1 MKADIIKGE
10 LEYLNGIL
18 NRTHDLIARC
28 DQKISIVLA
37 FLGTFLALF
46 LNSDNLDTYKC
57 ICQKL
62 DGCVS
67 GYEIIYFILFSIS
80 IIACLVALVLSAGAL
95 MAHTKGDTNNIE
107 FFQCVKNFDPTM
119 LKERFENYD
128 DNGKF
133 NAIVDSIYANYKIA
147 RGKYRLFNVGLG
159 IAIGGIVLLIFTYLC
174 GLAL

>member
-1 MKADIIKGE
+1 MTITKE
-10 LEYLNGIL
+10 NLEYLDGIL

-28 DQKISIVLA
+28 DQKISVVLA

-62 DGCVS
+62 DGCVT
-67 GYEIIYFILFSIS
+67 GYEIIYFLLFSVS
-80 IIACLVALVLSAGAL
+80 VIICLVAFVLLALAL
-95 MAHTKGDTNNIE
+95 MARIKSDMDNIE
-107 FFQCVKNFDPTM
+107 FFQCVKSLDQAM

-128 DNGKF
+128 DCGKF

-147 RGKYRLFNVGLG
+147 RKKYLLFNKGLR
-159 IAIGGIVLLIFTYLC
+159 ISVIGIVLLISIYLW
-174 GLAL
+174 GLSL